1 VSLAIDPEL
10 FRTAGRIIDEA
21 GEVMVVSHRRPD
33 GDAIG
38 STVGVLATLKQRG
51 RRAWGLL
58 LDPVPA
64 RYRSLCANGPI
75 EVWSPA
81 FDARRIEQADVVL
94 VLDTSCWEQLDAVQD
109 LLRRRTGRMVVVD
122 HHETH
127 NGIGAVHLIDPGAA
141 AAGLIL
147 YEWFRYLEWPMPPVA
162 LHALFAAIATDTGW
176 FRFSN
181 TDVRALQ
188 AAAELVRAGVE
199 PNRCYEAIYWSD
211 TPARLALM
219 AKALQG
225 MTLHE
230 NGRLAVM
237 QIDRAT
243 IAACGA
249 GPSDTEDLINEPMR
263 IGSVIVSALLV
274 EDSAGRVRVSLRS
287 KGQINVAALAATLG
301 GGGHARAAGIRL
313 DGPMTRACQQMVELL
328 SNAIRRNPTA

>member
-1 VSLAIDPEL
+1 LPIDPEL
-10 FRTAGRIIDEA
+10 FGTAGRIID
-21 GEVMVVSHRRPD
+21 GGSEVVVVSHRRPD

-38 STVGVLATLKQRG
+38 STVAVLATLKHRG

-64 RYRSLCANGPI
+64 RYRSLCANGPV
-75 EVWSPA
+75 EVWSPG
-81 FDARRIEQADVVL
+81 FDARRIDRADVVL
-94 VLDTSCWEQLDAVQD
+94 VLDTSCWEQLDVVQD
-109 LLRRRTGRMVVVD
+109 PLRLQTGRMVVVD

-127 NGIGAVHLIDPGAA
+127 DEIGAVHLIDPTAA
-141 AAGLIL
+141 AAGLII
-147 YEWFRYLEWPMPPVA
+147 YEWFRHLEWPMPPAA

-181 TDVRALQ
+181 TDARALQ

-219 AKALQG
+219 ARALGG
-225 MTLHE
+225 MTLYE

-249 GPSDTEDLINEPMR
+249 SSFDTEDLINEPMR
-263 IGSVIVSALLV
+263 IGSVIISALLV
-274 EDSAGRVRVSLRS
+274 EDSAGKVRVSLRS
-287 KGQINVAALAATLG
+287 KGQINVAELAGTLG
-301 GGGHARAAGIRL
+301 GGGHARAAGFRL
-313 DGPMTRACQQMVELL
+313 DGPVPRAYQQMVEFL
-328 SNAIRRNPTA
+328 SGALRTARPT